1 MRYLAST
8 GLIIGAI
15 DQVYGYSMRAPCGN
29 SPSKTSGQVLL
40 GGKGRADGDATLICP
55 VARLAARSRYR
66 DARRPVELCPRGC
79 RLAGGRPGGRFL
91 APDRLRALFTEA
103 QAGAA
108 IHSHVTGAT
117 SEPNSKFGG
126 ACLYAT
132 SGKPNVDLSF
142 SFAPAPLSSL
152 SFIFQGK
159 KTSESTVA
167 PGTNR
172 GQREFAEE
180 IWRPR
185 PPEPLG

>member
-1 MRYLAST
+1 
-8 GLIIGAI
+8 
-15 DQVYGYSMRAPCGN
+15 MRAPCGN

-91 APDRLRALFTEA
+91 APDRLRQPAPMCAVHRGPGGRGHPLPRHRRDFRTELEVRWRVPLRDIWEAERRPLLCPRAA
-103 QAGAA
+103 QLVVLHFPGKEDERE
-108 IHSHVTGAT
+108 H
-117 SEPNSKFGG
+117 GG
-126 ACLYAT
+126 ARHDMY
-132 SGKPNVDLSF
+132 
-142 SFAPAPLSSL
+142 
-152 SFIFQGK
+152 
-159 KTSESTVA
+159 
-167 PGTNR
+167 R